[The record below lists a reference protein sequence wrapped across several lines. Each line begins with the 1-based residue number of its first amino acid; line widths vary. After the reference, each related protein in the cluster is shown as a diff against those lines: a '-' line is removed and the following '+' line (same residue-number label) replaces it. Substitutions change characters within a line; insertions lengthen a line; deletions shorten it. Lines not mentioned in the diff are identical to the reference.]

1 MEDLFI
7 EGEEVR
13 ELVEAGAKLIDVRS
27 ADEYASGAVPGA
39 IHVPLHLLPLQ
50 IFDHVAKTDT
60 VICYCLSGARSDRAT
75 RWLRDNG
82 VEKAFNG
89 GGVYPLL
96 DVFDD
101 DDAED

>member
-1 MEDLFI
+1 MEELFI
-7 EGEEVR
+7 ENEEVR
-13 ELVEAGAKLIDVRS
+13 ELVLAGAKLIDVRS
-27 ADEYASGAVPGA
+27 AEEHASGAVPGA
-39 IHVPLHLLPLQ
+39 IHVPLHLIPLQ
-50 IFDHVAKTDT
+50 IFDHVDKNDT

-96 DVFDD
+96 DVFAADD
-101 DDAED
+101 DED